1 MSLQIHRLLYRM
13 LRVQNGKHVID
24 CYTPRDV
31 YALCDKLL
39 RNMENMCHSH
49 VTFLI
54 VIHRNLAMILS
65 VILAYLVF
73 YLILISSANA
83 GISYVHGALT
93 TNYFAFI
100 MA

>member
-1 MSLQIHRLLYRM
+1 
-13 LRVQNGKHVID
+13 
-24 CYTPRDV
+24 
-31 YALCDKLL
+31 
-39 RNMENMCHSH
+39 MENMCHSH

-65 VILAYLVF
+65 VILAYLEF
-73 YLILISSANA
+73 YLILISSVNA
-83 GISYVHGALT
+83 GISYTHSALT